1 MLIDKER
8 MKEFLLTD
16 WILRVEKKKKMDVV
30 EGLDEM
36 NLKLLLRI
44 TEEI

>member
-1 MLIDKER
+1 MDKER

>member
-1 MLIDKER
+1 